1 MKIVYENSKYLSSW
15 KYFEIA
21 KYVASLDKVVRIK
34 NNDKPVMAVEEDLP
48 AFIKENNNT
57 GLYTSI
63 WRYNSVDLEKAVRL
77 SSLYFD
83 IDSKDYEQALADCQ
97 KLVKY
102 LSAHIPR
109 ESILVYFTGK
119 KGFHVECEAITLGI
133 NPSNNL
139 PNIFRFIAEQIKK
152 DLKIS
157 SLDFSVYDA
166 RRMWR
171 LPGSRHQSTGLY
183 KNLVSEDILF
193 SSMDDII
200 EFCKVA
206 STNYVAEQFFD
217 AKANQWFRD
226 FTYEMEIEKEKSKN
240 FIEYFNKHGSSAF
253 KQYEE
258 MNKEFTPKTLLDNC
272 TAIKRLWEQAI
283 EKKHLEHEA
292 RLFLC
297 SILTYNEDSIKLLH
311 GILSNCHDYNFEKTS
326 SHINDWMRRRQLG
339 IGGRPYTCE
348 RANAVGVGCGTCS
361 LEKRNKWVRIGDKF
375 VETEDLSSPSPI
387 RFAYK
392 NTKKEVNNNGTD
404 RKSR

>member
-1 MKIVYENSKYLSSW
+1 VKIVYENSKYLSSW

-139 PNIFRFIAEQIKK
+139 PNILGLLQSKLKK
-152 DLKIS
+152 I
-157 SLDFSVYDA
+157 
-166 RRMWR
+166 
-171 LPGSRHQSTGLY
+171 
-183 KNLVSEDILF
+183 
-193 SSMDDII
+193 
-200 EFCKVA
+200 
-206 STNYVAEQFFD
+206 
-217 AKANQWFRD
+217 
-226 FTYEMEIEKEKSKN
+226 
-240 FIEYFNKHGSSAF
+240 
-253 KQYEE
+253 
-258 MNKEFTPKTLLDNC
+258 
-272 TAIKRLWEQAI
+272 
-283 EKKHLEHEA
+283 
-292 RLFLC
+292 
-297 SILTYNEDSIKLLH
+297 
-311 GILSNCHDYNFEKTS
+311 
-326 SHINDWMRRRQLG
+326 
-339 IGGRPYTCE
+339 
-348 RANAVGVGCGTCS
+348 
-361 LEKRNKWVRIGDKF
+361 
-375 VETEDLSSPSPI
+375 
-387 RFAYK
+387 
-392 NTKKEVNNNGTD
+392 
-404 RKSR
+404 

>member
-1 MKIVYENSKYLSSW
+1 MKIVPENSNYLSTW

-21 KYVASLDKVVRIK
+21 KHVSSLDKVIRIK
-34 NNDKPVMAVEEDLP
+34 NGDKPVLITENDLET
-48 AFIKENNNT
+48 FVKENNNT
-57 GLYTSI
+57 GLYTSV
-63 WRYNSVDLEKAVRL
+63 WKYNDTNLDKAIRL

-83 IDSKDYEQALADCQ
+83 LDSKDQQDVLVDCQ
-97 KLVKY
+97 RLYEY
-102 LSAHIPR
+102 LINYVPK

-119 KGFHVECEAITLGI
+119 KGFHVECEAIALGI

-152 DLKIS
+152 NLNIN

-171 LPGSRHQSTGLY
+171 LPGSKHQSTGLY
-183 KNLVSEDILF
+183 KNLIPEQVLYSSVNDILNY
-193 SSMDDII
+193 
-200 EFCKVA
+200 CKQQADNSVC
-206 STNYVAEQFFD
+206 EQTFN

-240 FIEYFNKHGSSAF
+240 FIDYFNKHGSSAF
-253 KQYEE
+253 KQFEE
-258 MNKEFTPKTLLDNC
+258 TDKEFTPKSLLENC
-272 TAIKRLWEQAI
+272 TAIKRIWEQAV

-297 SILTYNEDSIKLLH
+297 SILTYNEESIKLLH

-361 LEKRNKWVRIGDKF
+361 LEKRNKWIRIGDKF

-392 NTKKEVNNNGTD
+392 NIKKEVNNSGTD